1 MSNLRHLLRPRG
13 DEPRPEDEG
22 GAVYDYNRTDYEA
35 REWTRRRRRAAEAER
50 SVLQGRQASTAA
62 PASQGIQ
69 VSSPLPTDRRWRA
82 LSSDSRTGAT
92 SDQCLPTGH
101 RWSRTQPRRSP
112 LNDTL
117 GIQSVRNR

>member
-1 MSNLRHLLRPRG
+1 
-13 DEPRPEDEG
+13 
-22 GAVYDYNRTDYEA
+22 VYDYNRTDYEA

-50 SVLQGRQASTAA
+50 SALQGRRA
-62 PASQGIQ
+62 PEPQGIQ